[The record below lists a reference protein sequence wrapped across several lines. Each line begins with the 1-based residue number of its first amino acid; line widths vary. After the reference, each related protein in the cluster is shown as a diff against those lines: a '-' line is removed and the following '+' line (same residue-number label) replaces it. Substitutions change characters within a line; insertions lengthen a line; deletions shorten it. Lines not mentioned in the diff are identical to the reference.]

1 MTKKRLVLRFKRR
14 SRRVSFNQAAQAK
27 WFLLMGDLLKV
38 GFSLQRALAFT
49 TVVMKRQRLALVMV
63 NQRLMEGKSFAD
75 SMQPF
80 VGADLYYQLLLAE
93 KHGELSHILTEIGTL
108 LLTKQ
113 RQRQKLHRLLQYPL
127 LLLFLL
133 GALMV
138 GISVYVFPELSSWQT
153 GTTRIKWDRLKETG
167 IFLLS
172 FVLLAALGWCV
183 RTGYR
188 WHHFNADQR
197 AAWLCGLPVVGRC
210 YCLYYGYYLS
220 TTLATLLQCGMSL
233 KEILAVVNQF
243 APRSLL
249 YCLGQLLQSQ
259 LAGGGDVKSLV
270 NSRPYLPNELVIL
283 ADKGTTIDQ
292 LGTDLMALG
301 KIQFQR
307 LLAQLEELLSFVQPV
322 IFIVIAVVIVVLYLS
337 ILLPIYQSIQ
347 GVY

>member
-14 SRRVSFNQAAQAK
+14 SRRVSFNQVAQAK

-49 TVVMKRQRLALVMV
+49 AVVMKRQRLALVMV

-133 GALMV
+133 GTLIV
-138 GISVYVFPELSSWQT
+138 GLSVYVFPELNSWQT
-153 GTTRIKWDRLKETG
+153 GTAGIKWDRLKETG

-172 FVLLAALGWCV
+172 FVLLAALGWGV

-188 WHHFNADQR
+188 WRRFNADQR

-259 LAGGGDVKSLV
+259 LAAGGDVKSLV